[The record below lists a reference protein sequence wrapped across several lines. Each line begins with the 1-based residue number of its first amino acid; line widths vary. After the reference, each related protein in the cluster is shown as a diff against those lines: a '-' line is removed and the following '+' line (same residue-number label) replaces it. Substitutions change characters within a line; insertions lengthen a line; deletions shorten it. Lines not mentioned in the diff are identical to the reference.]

1 MRALLLLVLVAPASA
16 MWCHLETVK
25 ADYNKDFSF
34 IGPWKLDTCTTLTL
48 DHGKC
53 TAADCPSRVKIEDA
67 DIIEL
72 AEALQGNKILNV
84 LSIASNLITDEGA
97 KAIAEAL
104 LENEALIELSLQG
117 NQITDEGAIAIA
129 GAVQANPMLSV
140 LNLEHNQIGDEGGR
154 ALLDALKS
162 NASALDQLHIG
173 NNPMDT
179 SIVRRANTENEG
191 NIRPPSK
198 ERLNDEL

>member
-16 MWCHLETVK
+16 MWCQLETVK

-72 AEALQGNKILNV
+72 AEALPH
-84 LSIASNLITDEGA
+84 E
-97 KAIAEAL
+97 
-104 LENEALIELSLQG
+104 
-117 NQITDEGAIAIA
+117 
-129 GAVQANPMLSV
+129 
-140 LNLEHNQIGDEGGR
+140 
-154 ALLDALKS
+154 
-162 NASALDQLHIG
+162 
-173 NNPMDT
+173 
-179 SIVRRANTENEG
+179 
-191 NIRPPSK
+191 
-198 ERLNDEL
+198 